1 MRKLSIRVPA
11 SSGNLGP
18 GFDALAL
25 AFELYCRIDVEVDGA
40 GSPASSV
47 SGTAGR
53 AADAPSGTAAGPY
66 IEVAGK
72 HSAGLPE
79 DSSNLVLM
87 IIADVLGEEGTD
99 LLARTSIKVTN
110 DIPLARGLGSS
121 SAASCGAFYCARWLQ
136 ELDPGRDEIIQHVA
150 SMEGHAE
157 NSAASVLGG
166 VVVVARRSHDNFEAV
181 STSWPAQWATVVVVP
196 PHEVSTPVARKILPR
211 TVGLKQA
218 VANIQNT
225 ALLMTAINKG
235 DPELLRISL
244 KDFIHEP
251 YRESLVPELTSL
263 RSSLRYSPALGVVLS
278 GAGSSVLVVSER
290 SGKEEL
296 LGRIAEWQA
305 KYCPGAEILDL
316 KVDRQGLVVES
327 A

>member
-25 AFELYCRIDVEVDGA
+25 AFELYCRIDVEVDGD
-40 GSPASSV
+40 SR
-47 SGTAGR
+47 SG
-53 AADAPSGTAAGPY
+53 GPY
-66 IEVAGK
+66 IKVAGR

-79 DSSNLVLM
+79 NSSNLVLQ
-87 IIADVLGEEGTD
+87 IIADILGDGAGTTEKNSEAAD

-136 ELDPGRDEIIQHVA
+136 ERDPGRDEVIQHVA

-166 VVVVARRSHDNFEAV
+166 VVVVARRSHDGFEAV

-290 SGKEEL
+290 SGKEDL
-296 LGRIAEWQA
+296 LGRIAEWQER
-305 KYCPGAEILDL
+305 YCPGAEILDL